1 MLRLRCQICSWEVC
15 GGGGGVR
22 ISGRGFAKR
31 GFVYEDS
38 RKTKKNV
45 LFPTIYFPHK

>member
-1 MLRLRCQICSWEVC
+1 MLRIRCQICSWEVC
-15 GGGGGVR
+15 GGRGGFIFLEG
-22 ISGRGFAKR
+22 GFAKR
-31 GFVYEDS
+31 GFGYEES